1 MSAARDDR
9 GDAASMSEPASGD
22 GRRIDTPPQT
32 AATPTTCPGVGGRQT
47 ARLVNRLKNTDLG
60 KFHALCKMHLSF
72 LLDLPG
78 SRLDELLGGATG
90 PDGGS
95 GGGGGGAGSGER
107 SAARI
112 HLPHFIKRK
121 GSKGESGGVEGRGS
135 GENVPGWDLVSQISD

>member
-1 MSAARDDR
+1 
-9 GDAASMSEPASGD
+9 
-22 GRRIDTPPQT
+22 
-32 AATPTTCPGVGGRQT
+32 
-47 ARLVNRLKNTDLG
+47 
-60 KFHALCKMHLSF
+60 MHLSF

-121 GSKGESGGVEGRGS
+121 GSKGEVGGRGSGVEGREGRVRTYLD
-135 GENVPGWDLVSQISD
+135 GDLESRVADI